1 MKKIF
6 NIGPAI
12 VGSISRAKKNLHR
25 QIVVPFLPSY
35 EVIFVMYGVVP
46 GQPVT
51 KNESVYNFE
60 KGAFKE
66 AESFFHKMVDST
78 NSYKVMPSEIFMKK
92 RNKIVKTQHFG
103 PVTEVRTWNQEA
115 VAEKKPFAIIWLLC
129 MSEPNDTYYPIDL
142 DL

>member
-35 EVIFVMYGVVP
+35 EVGFVMYGVVP

-51 KNESVYNFE
+51 KNEKVYNFE
-60 KGAFKE
+60 KGATKE
-66 AESFFHKMVDST
+66 AEDFFHKMVEST
-78 NSYKVMPSEIFMKK
+78 NTYKIMPSEIYLKK
-92 RNKIVKTQHFG
+92 RNRVVKTQLFG
-103 PVTEVRTWNQEA
+103 PVEEVRSWTSTAA
-115 VAEKKPFAIIWLLC
+115 VA
-129 MSEPNDTYYPIDL
+129 
-142 DL
+142 